1 MVASPRSFLLLFPA
15 KLIAESPH
23 ETDSGQKSTQLRDP
37 VHSPAIPF
45 RANLRFL
52 FFRKSVQPPM
62 IHALDR
68 VNALEKQAVRID
80 LGGFL
85 KQSLLPLNRIV
96 VRYLPA
102 VHIVIGVFRIEIK
115 AHLP

>member
-1 MVASPRSFLLLFPA
+1 MKQIVVKNPHNFVIQFILL
-15 KLIAESPH
+15 
-23 ETDSGQKSTQLRDP
+23 
-37 VHSPAIPF
+37 HSSA
-45 RANLRFL
+45 ANLRFL

-85 KQSLLPLNRIV
+85 KQRLLPLNRIV
-96 VRYLPA
+96 VHYLPA

>member
-1 MVASPRSFLLLFPA
+1 MKQIVVKNPHNFVIQLILL
-15 KLIAESPH
+15 
-23 ETDSGQKSTQLRDP
+23 Q
-37 VHSPAIPF
+37 IPF
-45 RANLRFL
+45 REFHANLRFL

-85 KQSLLPLNRIV
+85 KQRLLPLNRIV